1 MEKPRTCYRHPQRET
16 GLSCSECGRPICVDC
31 MTVAPVGIRCP
42 EHAAV
47 SAPPR
52 RPHASHL
59 PRLGR
64 RGVPPDATLVT
75 KILIAINVSFYL
87 VGVASGSIDAPQGPL
102 YERLWLYGPWVA
114 DGEWWR
120 LITAAF
126 LHASILHIAFN
137 MLALWWI
144 GGPVEAAIG
153 KWRFLALYAV
163 SGLAG
168 SAGALWAAPT
178 AVTVGASGAIFGLLG
193 AMLVIQWQQTGSIAG
208 PALTLILINLAITFA
223 VPNISYGG
231 HVGGLV
237 GGILAT
243 LAITHLGTR
252 HVAYGRVGLVGVLS
266 LVGLGV
272 LSVAIA
278 YWRVRGL
285 A

>member
-1 MEKPRTCYRHPQRET
+1 MDEPTTCYRHPHRET

-42 EHAAV
+42 DHAARTG
-47 SAPPR
+47 PPR
-52 RPHASHL
+52 RGQPRL
-59 PRLGR
+59 PRPR
-64 RGVPPDATLVT
+64 PAAASADATLVT
-75 KILIAINVSFYL
+75 KLLIAVNIAFYL
-87 VGVASGSIDAPQGPL
+87 VGVASGSLDAPQGPL

-114 DGEWWR
+114 EGEWWR
-120 LITAAF
+120 LVTAAF

-144 GGPVEAAIG
+144 GGPIEAAIG
-153 KWRFLALYAV
+153 RWRYLALYAV

-168 SAGALWAAPT
+168 SAGALLAAPE

-231 HVGGLV
+231 HLGGLV

-243 LAITHLGTR
+243 LAITYLGTR
-252 HVAYGRVGLVGVLS
+252 HVAYGRLGLLGLLS
-266 LVGLGV
+266 LVGLGA

>member
-1 MEKPRTCYRHPQRET
+1 MAEPTTCYRHPDRET

-42 EHAAV
+42 DHAAL
-47 SAPPR
+47 SGPPR
-52 RPHASHL
+52 RLQPRL
-59 PRLGR
+59 PRPGR
-64 RGVPPDATLVT
+64 AAASADATLAT
-75 KILIAINVSFYL
+75 KTLIAVNVAFYL
-87 VGVASGSIDAPQGPL
+87 IGVASGSLDAPAGAL

-114 DGEWWR
+114 QGEWWR

-144 GGPVEAAIG
+144 GGPIEAAIG
-153 KWRFLALYAV
+153 RWRYLALYAV

-168 SAGALWAAPT
+168 SAGALLAAPQ

-231 HVGGLV
+231 HLGGLV

-243 LAITHLGTR
+243 LAITHLGRR
-252 HVAYGRVGLVGVLS
+252 HVAYGRVGLLGVLS
-266 LVGLGV
+266 LVGLGL
-272 LSVAIA
+272 LSVAVA